1 MADAGSRARGRLPA
15 LVADLG
21 GEGALSHQQ
30 RSLRKRAIWIELMVE
45 DEEARI
51 AAGGGVDIAPHT
63 QLVGGLL
70 AIYKALGLK
79 RQCGVPPVPW
89 TVYGLGFKP
98 CIAVVAGSVVG
109 HILLS

>member
-1 MADAGSRARGRLPA
+1 VRERLQA

-79 RQCGVPPVPW
+79 RQCRDVRLHDVLAKG
-89 TVYGLGFKP
+89 K
-98 CIAVVAGSVVG
+98 A
-109 HILLS
+109 